1 MARNNHRNKGENNSR
16 ILTLGDIELEEVNN
30 VIKAIYNINHDDR
43 DKELP
48 KREPIKLIIN
58 SHGGDVYSGLGLID
72 VIEHS
77 ETPIYT
83 ICHGAA
89 LSMAMVV
96 FAAGH
101 VRYASKYA
109 TFMYHEANYGLEGKV
124 IYHKQEVK
132 EAERTDKMCDDY
144 LLAKT
149 KFTIKQ
155 FNDVRERQKEWYI
168 DTVTAKKYGLVD
180 EILE

>member
-1 MARNNHRNKGENNSR
+1 MAYKHRKENNNNR
-16 ILTLGDIELEEVNN
+16 ILTLGNVEFEEVND
-30 VIKAIYNINHDDR
+30 VIKSIYIINHEDK

-58 SHGGDVYSGLGLID
+58 SPGGDVYSGLGLID

-101 VRYASKYA
+101 VRYSSKYA

-132 EAERTDKMCDDY
+132 EAERTDKLCDDY
-144 LLAKT
+144 LLTRT
-149 KFTIKQ
+149 KFTMKQ
-155 FNDVRERQKEWYI
+155 FNDIRERQKEWYI
-168 DTVTAKKYGLVD
+168 DATTAKKYGLVD